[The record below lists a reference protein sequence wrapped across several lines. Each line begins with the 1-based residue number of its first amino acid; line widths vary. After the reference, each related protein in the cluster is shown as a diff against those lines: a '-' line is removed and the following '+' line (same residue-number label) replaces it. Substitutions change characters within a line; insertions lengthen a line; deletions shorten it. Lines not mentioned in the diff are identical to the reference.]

1 MRTLDAINVVDTKM
15 LRTVAGML
23 RCAPGSVERNALR
36 RRQNDLLDERNQ
48 ICRRLAADMLT
59 ATPEPRR

>member
-1 MRTLDAINVVDTKM
+1 MRTLDAIDVVDTKM

-36 RRQNDLLDERNQ
+36 QRQNDLLDERNQ
-48 ICRRLAADMLT
+48 LTRNLARAYLT
-59 ATPEPRR
+59 ATPKPRR